1 MYFINDCDTVILQAL
16 SILCQGPMDVA
27 TNAQRVGGGGGRAEC
42 VNRRRSGLE
51 VNLAAGGDGRPGG
64 VSTTGVGGGTFQ
76 PLRRKERE
84 NTLRVKG
91 GQSTDIKRESNRT
104 RYCKGKEEGNSESD
118 TYKHLSGLP
127 KDFPDN
133 RGRWPSKQAISY
145 AEMAHNAGLVGTGR
159 PSSALSFC
167 EAANCVKEVGAGDSD
182 R

>member
-1 MYFINDCDTVILQAL
+1 MHLINDSDTVILQAL

-27 TNAQRVGGGGGRAEC
+27 ANAQRVGGGGGRAEC
-42 VNRRRSGLE
+42 VYRRRSGLE

-64 VSTTGVGGGTFQ
+64 GVGGGTFQ

-84 NTLRVKG
+84 NTLGVKG

-104 RYCKGKEEGNSESD
+104 RYCKEKEEGNSESD
-118 TYKHLSGLP
+118 IYKHLSGFP

-133 RGRWPSKQAISY
+133 RGQWPSKQAISY
-145 AEMAHNAGLVGTGR
+145 EEMAHTAGLVGTGR
-159 PSSALSFC
+159 PPSELSIC
-167 EAANCVKEVGAGDSD
+167 EAAGLVKEVGAGDSE